1 MVIFYVN
8 WQGAIVS
15 NEYGLSAPEVPA
27 GTVIDL
33 YAGLSI
39 GTLSSFG
46 DMRALERTS
55 NGADQASCDL
65 PEAARMDY
73 QGGSILMFVDPKTF
87 NVPADAS
94 NPSFFELLASVIGGG
109 NGLVRGYRRT
119 SDGALIA
126 TAGWNNGNAN
136 NYIIESWPSTGF
148 WLWLVIDPDNSTAV
162 QRMRYKLWEWGESVP
177 ESFSNS
183 TEADGAALSAESQW
197 TPSAFLRLANR
208 DQSVFP
214 IGFGPIVISD
224 DQNED
229 MTAFLPSSAGATL
242 ETPTATSITQTTA
255 TIGCTTDSA
264 TGTLYG
270 VVTTSATPPS
280 EAQVAAGQDHTGA
293 TAAASGTN
301 ASLSVGANTINV
313 TGLTADTTYY
323 SHFVQDEGT
332 AEYSNVLSSTSWNT
346 LEVVNSPAISAGA
359 ITNRTVDGFTIGF
372 TTDTAN
378 GTAYYAVYTTST
390 ARNAATAQ
398 DIVDEST
405 SLDAAVAAGSKAVTV
420 AEAQTFTAVSGLDPD
435 TPYYVAIVHYGDAQ
449 A

>member
-1 MVIFYVN
+1 MAIYGNNSGDGYALRGVSGNSAKGIPITISN
-8 WQGAIVS
+8 SGETGASIHLRTDGTTAGCQLAVAIYDGS
-15 NEYGLSAPEVPA
+15 NNLVDSGSATVGASNDGDYISANLSGESLPA
-27 GTVIDL
+27 GNYVIMARVDESDVSAYFSDL
-33 YAGLSI
+33 ANAGRQCDAWAAFPGWDDPETIDTDSRDYDIYLTTNEPASAA
-39 GTLSSFG
+39 TLS
-46 DMRALERTS
+46 
-55 NGADQASCDL
+55 
-65 PEAARMDY
+65 
-73 QGGSILMFVDPKTF
+73 
-87 NVPADAS
+87 
-94 NPSFFELLASVIGGG
+94 
-109 NGLVRGYRRT
+109 
-119 SDGALIA
+119 
-126 TAGWNNGNAN
+126 
-136 NYIIESWPSTGF
+136 
-148 WLWLVIDPDNSTAV
+148 
-162 QRMRYKLWEWGESVP
+162 
-177 ESFSNS
+177 
-183 TEADGAALSAESQW
+183 
-197 TPSAFLRLANR
+197 
-208 DQSVFP
+208 
-214 IGFGPIVISD
+214 
-224 DQNED
+224 
-229 MTAFLPSSAGATL
+229 
-242 ETPTATSITQTTA
+242 TPTATSITQTTA
-255 TIGCTTDSA
+255 TIGCTTDNA

-301 ASLSVGANTINV
+301 ASLSVGANTIDV

-323 SHFVQDEGT
+323 SHFVQDIGS